1 MAITTAQ
8 ATGVKKSWEI
18 HNAKPTR
25 RIANTARA
33 ARRAGRSTGK
43 ADFSFGSELLRCALT
58 SADWSFIAYRSR
70 IFLSA
75 DVMHYVLCT
84 RVRPVARKQ
93 NVRFRDKTGRLI
105 TPPKAAL
112 GAFREGL

>member
-18 HNAKPTR
+18 HSAKPTS

-70 IFLSA
+70 AFGERRCYA
-75 DVMHYVLCT
+75 LCT
-84 RVRPVARKQ
+84 MHAGAARCPESKM
-93 NVRFRDKTGRLI
+93 
-105 TPPKAAL
+105 L
-112 GAFREGL
+112 GSATKPTADYA